1 MCWKS
6 EIITDIDEGKVNTGE
21 IDQQIKPG
29 LYVEY
34 TEINAGDLTLKNGI
48 IEKVVGDQVYLD
60 NGHQMHIAGVGL
72 YLLYK

>member
-6 EIITDIDEGKVNTGE
+6 DIITYIEEGKVE

-34 TEINAGDLTLKNGI
+34 TENNAGDLTLKNGI

>member
-6 EIITDIDEGKVNTGE
+6 EIITYIEEGKVE

-34 TEINAGDLTLKNGI
+34 TENNAGDLTLKNGI